1 MSQIPSPVPLYA
13 ARALALHA
21 QGLNTPNGAEKPP
34 TLSEIAMMVERLGCV
49 QIDTLHMVRRSHYL
63 TLWSRLGN
71 YDPDD
76 FDRLIY
82 DPAERRL
89 FEYWMHAASIV
100 PLSLY
105 RHRLHEMERRRNGG
119 GWWPEWS
126 TQEENQAMVAEV
138 RARVEAEGALRA
150 SDFEHNGPKR
160 GSWWDWKPA
169 KHALEHLYNVGDF
182 MISDRVNFQRVY
194 DLRERVL
201 PDWVDTSLP
210 TKVETDRVLVEA
222 AVRALGL
229 GAARHIADYTFM
241 KRGEVAPVIADL
253 CKSGVLVE
261 VEAEQHDGATSSVL
275 VHRKDLPLLE
285 RAADGDLIPART
297 TFLNPFDNLTWAKG
311 RDEQFWGFQ
320 QRLEAYKPEK
330 DRIWGY
336 YCLPILHRDRLIGRF
351 DPKLERKSGR
361 LILRALYLEPGI
373 DPAEE
378 LVADVAGAMR
388 PFMEWHAATELVI
401 ERSTPAEFGKKLLA
415 AM

>member
-1 MSQIPSPVPLYA
+1 MTQIPSPVPLHA
-13 ARALALHA
+13 VRALALHV
-21 QGLNTPNGAEKPP
+21 QGLTTANGAETPP
-34 TLSEIAMMVERLGCV
+34 TLPVIAAMVERLGCV

-71 YDPDD
+71 YDPAD

-105 RHRLHEMERRRNGG
+105 RHRLLEMERRRNGG
-119 GWWPEWS
+119 GWWPDWS
-126 TQEENQAMVAEV
+126 TQAENQAMVEAV
-138 RARVEAEGALRA
+138 RARVESEGALRA
-150 SDFEHNGPKR
+150 ANFEHNGPKR

-169 KHALEHLYNVGDF
+169 KHALEYLYNVGDF

-210 TKVETDRVLVEA
+210 AKADTDRALVEDA
-222 AVRALGL
+222 ARALGL

-241 KRGEVAPVIADL
+241 KRGQVAPIVAEL
-253 CKSGVLVE
+253 CKTGVLVE
-261 VEAEQHDGATSSVL
+261 VEAEQHDGGSAPVL
-275 VHRKDLPLLE
+275 VHRDHLPLLE
-285 RAADGDLIPART
+285 QAADGDLIPTRT
-297 TFLNPFDNLTWAKG
+297 TFLNPFDNLVWAKG

-336 YCLPILHRDRLIGRF
+336 YCLPILHRDRLVGRF
-351 DPKLERKSGR
+351 DPKLERKTGS

-373 DPAEE
+373 DPTED

-388 PFMEWHAATELVI
+388 EFMAWHAARDLVI
-401 ERSTPAEFGKKLLA
+401 ERSTPDDFGKKLLA
-415 AM
+415 AL